1 MSDLTNLQHELEEVV
16 EALKLATA
24 LCYASSQYKT
34 MIYFENKFN
43 QLYKQ
48 VGEIKE
54 LEWQNKCEVNKQ
66 ELIKLG
72 FELRTGFDVISQD
85 TYKRIYKSVIVHKN
99 TPQFTS
105 LTVNAGVP
113 NIEVLAIHCEPE
125 YIWEIAWQTW
135 SSLTEDEQNELMDN
149 EFN

>member
-72 FELRTGFDVISQD
+72 FELRTGFYGISQD

-99 TPQFTS
+99 TPQYFS

-113 NIEVLAIHCEPE
+113 NIEVLAIGGELE

>member
-1 MSDLTNLQHELEEVV
+1 MSDITQVKAQLEKASIELSIY
-16 EALKLATA
+16 TGI
-24 LCYASSQYKT
+24 CHASSQYKA
-34 MIYFENKFN
+34 MIDAENKFN

-85 TYKRIYKSVIVHKN
+85 SYKRIYESVIVHKN

-135 SSLTEDEQNELMDN
+135 SSLTEDEQNELIR
-149 EFN
+149 

>member
-1 MSDLTNLQHELEEVV
+1 MSDLLAQTTRQLEEAV

-24 LCYASSQYKT
+24 LCYASSQYKA
-34 MIYFENKFN
+34 MIDAENKFN

-48 VGEIKE
+48 VEQIKE

-85 TYKRIYKSVIVHKN
+85 SYKRMYESVIVHKN

-113 NIEVLAIHCEPE
+113 TIEVLAIHCEPE

-135 SSLTEDEQNELMDN
+135 SSLTEDEQNELIR
-149 EFN
+149 

>member
-1 MSDLTNLQHELEEVV
+1 MSDLTNLQHELEEAVL
-16 EALKLATA
+16 ELKLTTE
-24 LCYASSQYKT
+24 LCHSSEAWMA
-34 MIYFENKFN
+34 MIAAEERFN

-48 VGEIKE
+48 VEREKE

-85 TYKRIYKSVIVHKN
+85 TYQRIYKSVIVHKN

-135 SSLTEDEQNELMDN
+135 SSLTEDEQNELLR
-149 EFN
+149 